1 MIIEIQMKTIV
12 QPAAADISLPAVMG
26 ALSDPVRVAIVK
38 ILAADGERMCG
49 TMELGV
55 SKATRSHH
63 LRVLREA
70 GVTHTRVEGTRRY
83 TSLRR
88 DALDE
93 RFPGLLDALLSAA
106 AR

>member
-1 MIIEIQMKTIV
+1 MKTVV
-12 QPAAADISLPAVMG
+12 QPAVADISLPAVMG

-88 DALDE
+88 EALDE
-93 RFPGLLDALLSAA
+93 RFPGLLDALLDAA
-106 AR
+106 SR